1 VSRLEYGVPD
11 RERKISQDCKL
22 KAETKAKTKSEKS
35 ELVVLMNGASS
46 HRNPSAPR
54 VIIILGQTGSGK
66 SSLAVQVAQLLG
78 SVIISADAFQV
89 YKEFSV
95 ASDKICNED
104 MGGVNHFGLDLVPP
118 TEEFTVKNYLSCI
131 LPVIDTELR
140 AGRSPVVVGGTN
152 MYIEKLLFTSRLDE
166 DDSVHPDRSLPS
178 SCARVD
184 SFEHLAEMDPVM
196 ASRLHPNDQRR
207 VLRAIDYFYVTGCR
221 MSEKLRNQSRKLRW
235 PNILVVCKRTGD
247 ACAET
252 LDEVETKKRKISVDP
267 FQANLEAKIKRRIE
281 EKMLCGEKLKAELYR
296 IGDLVSA
303 GKLRWNKGIL
313 QAIGYREF
321 EPFVTRLC
329 EKGAEDQA
337 LFYQGVADLLRDTIQ
352 YSKKQKK
359 WIRKLESM
367 IEIFHCSDFECMQN
381 LIMDEKLSSV
391 KDIPR
396 W

>member
-1 VSRLEYGVPD
+1 
-11 RERKISQDCKL
+11 
-22 KAETKAKTKSEKS
+22 
-35 ELVVLMNGASS
+35 MNGASS
-46 HRNPSAPR
+46 DRYTSAPR
-54 VIIILGQTGSGK
+54 VIIILGQTASGK

-118 TEEFTVKNYLSCI
+118 TEEFTVKDYLSCI

-166 DDSVHPDRSLPS
+166 DDAVHPDTSLPS
-178 SCARVD
+178 SSARVD
-184 SFEHLAEMDPVM
+184 SFEHLAEIDPVM

-207 VLRAIDYFYVTGCR
+207 VSRAIDYFYVTGCR
-221 MSEKLRNQSRKLRW
+221 MSDKLREQSRKLRW

-252 LDEVETKKRKISVDP
+252 LDVAETKKRKISVDP

-281 EKMLCGEKLKAELYR
+281 EKMLCEGQLKVELYR
-296 IGDLVSA
+296 IVDLVLA

-321 EPFVTRLC
+321 EPFVTHLC
-329 EKGAEDQA
+329 EIGAEDQA
-337 LFYQGVADLLRDTIQ
+337 LFNQGVADLVRDTIQ

-381 LIMDEKLSSV
+381 LIMDEKLSCV